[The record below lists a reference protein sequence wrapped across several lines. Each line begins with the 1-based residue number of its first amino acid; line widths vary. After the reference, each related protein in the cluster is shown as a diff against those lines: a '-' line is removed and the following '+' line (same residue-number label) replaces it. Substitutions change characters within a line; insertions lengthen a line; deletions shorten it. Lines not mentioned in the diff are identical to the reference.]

1 MYIFFNLLSI
11 IFSISGVLS
20 FGLPERLTSI
30 PFATITGFLA
40 STISNNSFLF
50 TTDSVPAF
58 RSWYTNWSEL
68 SYLSNLIENLNSQFR
83 KVSNSISAYPSD
95 DTLLKVFYLS
105 GKNI

>member
-1 MYIFFNLLSI
+1 M
-11 IFSISGVLS
+11 
-20 FGLPERLTSI
+20 
-30 PFATITGFLA
+30 
-40 STISNNSFLF
+40 
-50 TTDSVPAF
+50 PAF